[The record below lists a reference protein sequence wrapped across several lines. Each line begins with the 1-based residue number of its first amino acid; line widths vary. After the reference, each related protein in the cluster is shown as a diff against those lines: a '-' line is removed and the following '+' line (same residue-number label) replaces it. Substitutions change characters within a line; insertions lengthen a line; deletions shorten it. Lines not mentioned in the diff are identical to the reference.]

1 MRKPIKTR
9 TSKAAGIT
17 GLSSL
22 SALGARSFKEIA
34 LESLRVKHHLHLL
47 LWLGGEFQQ
56 SVPHQIFVAAWGDL
70 PDGPMEHDVVSA
82 IPSVRTGQISTG
94 DVGGLIGDLFE
105 KWVGNGGSP
114 IGVQFQG
121 GLRLELDTASPDER
135 AELRAFRSMRS
146 AAVHGISDAR
156 GKQSCLYMFLNE
168 DLVVKP
174 SSLENLRVILPFVD
188 AASRRVAHLPNHGSK
203 GGQLSELE
211 PDTRIELGLSG
222 RELSIMHWV
231 TLGKTNTEIG
241 MILNISAFT
250 VKNHLQRIFRKLDVT
265 NRAQAV
271 SKMQGQGGVEEVA
284 PTAAR
289 TRGKKVRSELPAT
302 EKS

>member
-1 MRKPIKTR
+1 MNKPIKTR
-9 TSKAAGIT
+9 TSKTVVAPR
-17 GLSSL
+17 LSSL
-22 SALGARSFKEIA
+22 SALGARNFKEIA
-34 LESLRVKHHLHLL
+34 LESLRVKYHLHLL
-47 LWLGGEFQQ
+47 LWLGGEFQH

-82 IPSVRTGQISTG
+82 IPSVRTGHISRG
-94 DVGGLIGDLFE
+94 DVGRVIGDLFE
-105 KWVGNGGSP
+105 KWVGNGCSP

-121 GLRLELDTASPDER
+121 GLHLDPDLAEADER

-146 AAVHGISDAR
+146 AAVHGVSDVR
-156 GKQSCLYMFLNE
+156 GKQSCLYVFLNE
-168 DLVVKP
+168 DPVVKP

-188 AASRRVAHLPNHGSK
+188 AASRRVAHLPNLGSI
-203 GGQLSELE
+203 GDQLPEFESDSRTEVDL
-211 PDTRIELGLSG
+211 TG
-222 RELSIMHWV
+222 REMSIMHWV

-271 SKMQGQGGVEEVA
+271 SKMQGLGGTEDVA
-284 PTAAR
+284 PTGAR
-289 TRGKKVRSELPAT
+289 RRGKKVRSEQRAT